1 MKNCGINL
9 FTQLYKAQ
17 LELFVGWLT
26 YILNTFNVDVL
37 TFFKLTAQS
46 LFVLGTGF
54 LDCLESTAERG
65 TNP

>member
-17 LELFVGWLT
+17 LGLFVGWLT
-26 YILNTFNVDVL
+26 YILNTSNVDVV

-46 LFVLGTGF
+46 LYVLGTGF

-65 TNP
+65 ANP